1 MDILERLAI
10 LTIADWVKMTIQIQ
24 ISILVVSK
32 CMLIVFRPPFEVVKE
47 GRILKKIKQ
56 LNSSFEHY
64 LKCIF

>member
-24 ISILVVSK
+24 IYILVVSK

-47 GRILKKIKQ
+47 GRIL
-56 LNSSFEHY
+56 Y
-64 LKCIF
+64 LVSGYWRFLADKTF

>member
-24 ISILVVSK
+24 IYILVVSK

-47 GRILKKIKQ
+47 RRILHLVTGYGRLEFADIV
-56 LNSSFEHY
+56 
-64 LKCIF
+64 